1 MATDPRVLQEI
12 QACARDFHYFSRYL
26 KIVDK
31 KGNVVPFV
39 MNDAQERFMANLEEN
54 PWVYILKAR
63 QLGMT
68 TVVAA
73 RNFWRALLTPNFKVG
88 VLAHQ
93 IESAE

>member
-12 QACARDFHYFSRYL
+12 QACATDFHYFCRYL

-31 KGNVVPFV
+31 KGNVVPFA

-88 VLAHQ
+88 VLALSLIH
-93 IESAE
+93 I